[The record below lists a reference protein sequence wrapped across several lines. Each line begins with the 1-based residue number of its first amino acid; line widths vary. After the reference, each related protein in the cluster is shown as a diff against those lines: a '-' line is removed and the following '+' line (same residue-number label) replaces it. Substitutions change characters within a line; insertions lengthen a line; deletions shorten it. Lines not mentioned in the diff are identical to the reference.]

1 MKWLSS
7 FRARLIL
14 TVFPVVAG
22 ITIATLVLAEWR
34 FMGAYRGLFEEQ
46 FESQIDA
53 VSAAKRK
60 RTEALSA
67 VLEKMARQPDV
78 LAAMGKKDAGQL
90 NQVLRPQLESLA
102 RQRLQAELPAGVLRA
117 MGGGVQAEPGGGG
130 GEGEIIPGPGLLKRN
145 DHEPREGRDN
155 APASREREDRSR
167 PPGTL
172 GRLVNRLLPSQEPF
186 VDFIS
191 AEGEFFARPKKNGAG
206 PPGGGRVAL
215 PLLTAPPPGS
225 AEFRRKSGKLSWL
238 SGRELE
244 DVLKDQQ
251 VGYMRVEHG
260 EENKSEQV
268 REVFITPVREPE
280 GGKFLGAILFGL
292 PLQVFAEKQ
301 LYEQSKRSEFG
312 EIMSGVWVENAL
324 VSSTIPKEQR
334 EEIASHIARTMRRSG
349 KNQREITMPVNGVRH
364 QIFYRVLNP
373 DSPFPQAA
381 QVNFYSLAAMD
392 AEVAELRRDVGG
404 LAVLGLAIALLLVL
418 WLSRS
423 LSGPVRDLVMATQE
437 IEQGNF
443 DVRVP
448 VRRQDEVGRLA
459 ASFNEM
465 AAGLALQEKYRSV
478 LHAVADRTVAEQLI
492 AQSSGLGLGGET
504 RHVTMLF
511 CDIRGF
517 TSLTENMPPAD
528 VIELLNEHMTA
539 LTEVAYEHGGIVDK
553 FVGDLIMVLFGAP
566 VSTGQDATRAVQCAL
581 SMLQVRRRLNATSR
595 HSLEMGIGIAT
606 GPVVAGC
613 MGSDQRLSYTVLGH
627 RVNLASRLCSI
638 AQAGEIVM
646 DAETYAE
653 ARDLIPAEPMPP
665 MQLKGISEPVHPWRA
680 VAA

>member
-46 FESQIDA
+46 FESQIGA
-53 VSAAKRK
+53 FTAAKKK

-67 VLEKMARQPDV
+67 VLEKMARQPEV
-78 LAAMGKKDAGQL
+78 LAAMAGKDAGQL
-90 NQVLRPQLESLA
+90 NQVLRPQLENLA
-102 RQRLQAELPAGVLRA
+102 TQRLQAELPGGILRA
-117 MGGGVQAEPGGGG
+117 MGGGGHAESGGTPGAAFPKRDDHVPR
-130 GEGEIIPGPGLLKRN
+130 EDRDSTPGL
-145 DHEPREGRDN
+145 
-155 APASREREDRSR
+155 REDRSR
-167 PPGTL
+167 PPSPL
-172 GRLVNRLLPSQEPF
+172 NRLVNRLLPSQEPY

-191 AEGEFFARPKKNGAG
+191 PEGELLAKPKKSGPGSAAG
-206 PPGGGRVAL
+206 PQGGGGRGLASQL
-215 PLLTAPPPGS
+215 ITPPSGS
-225 AEFRRKSGKLSWL
+225 AEFRRKSGRLSWL
-238 SGRELE
+238 GGRKLE
-244 DVLKDQQ
+244 EVLKDQQ
-251 VGYMRVEHG
+251 VGYMRVEYG
-260 EENKSEQV
+260 EEHKSEQV
-268 REVFITPVREPE
+268 REVFITPIREPE
-280 GGKFLGAILFGL
+280 SGKFLGAILFGL

-312 EIMSGVWVENAL
+312 EIMGGVWVEDGL
-324 VSSTIPKEQR
+324 VSATIPKVQR
-334 EEIASHIARTMRRSG
+334 EEIASHIAQAMHRSA
-349 KNQREITMPVNGVRH
+349 KHQREITMPVNGVRH

-381 QVNFYSLAAMD
+381 QVNIYSLAAMD
-392 AEVAELRRDVGG
+392 HELAELRRDVGG
-404 LAVLGLAIALLLVL
+404 LALLGLAIALLLVL
-418 WLSRS
+418 WLSRG
-423 LSGPVRDLVMATQE
+423 LSGPVRDLVVATQE
-437 IEQGNF
+437 IEQGNY

-448 VRRQDEVGRLA
+448 VRRQDEVGKLA

-478 LHAVADRTVAEQLI
+478 LNAVADRTVAEQLI

-517 TSLTENMPPAD
+517 TSLTENMPPAE

-566 VSTGQDATRAVQCAL
+566 VSTGSDAVRAVQCAL
-581 SMLQVRRRLNATSR
+581 SMLQVRRKLNGTSR

-646 DAETYAE
+646 DAETHAE
-653 ARDLIPAEPMPP
+653 ARDLIKAEPMQP

-680 VAA
+680 VATYG

>member
-1 MKWLSS
+1 MKCLSS

-22 ITIATLVLAEWR
+22 VVIATLVLAEWR
-34 FMGAYRGLFEEQ
+34 FMAAYRGLFAEQ
-46 FESQIDA
+46 FESQIGA
-53 VSAAKRK
+53 FSTAKKK
-60 RTEALSA
+60 RSEALSA
-67 VLEKMARQPDV
+67 VLERMARQPQV
-78 LAAMGKKDAGQL
+78 LTAMGRKDAGQL
-90 NQVLRPQLESLA
+90 NQLLRSQLESLA
-102 RQRLQAELPAGVLRA
+102 TQRLQAELPGGILRA
-117 MGGGVQAEPGGGG
+117 MGGAGPAEFGGDF
-130 GEGEIIPGPGLLKRN
+130 PKRD
-145 DHEPREGRDN
+145 DHEPHDSQDPI
-155 APASREREDRSR
+155 PASSPREDRAR
-167 PPGTL
+167 PPSPL
-172 GRLVNRLLPSQEPF
+172 NRLVTRLLPSQEPY
-186 VDFIS
+186 VDFITP
-191 AEGEFFARPKKNGAG
+191 EGDFMAKPKKNGSGSG
-206 PPGGGRVAL
+206 PSGGGRGMVSQL
-215 PLLTAPPPGS
+215 VVPPPGS

-238 SGRELE
+238 GGRKLE
-244 DVLKDQQ
+244 DVLQEQQ
-251 VGYMRVEHG
+251 VGYMRVEYG
-260 EENKSEQV
+260 EDHKSEQV

-312 EIMSGVWVENAL
+312 EIMSGVWVEDGL

-334 EEIASHIARTMRRSG
+334 EEIASHIAQAMHRSG
-349 KNQREITMPVNGVRH
+349 KSQREITMPVNGVRH

-373 DSPFPQAA
+373 GSPFPQAA

-392 AEVAELRRDVGG
+392 HELAELRRDVGG
-404 LAVLGLAIALLLVL
+404 LALLGLAIALLLVL

-423 LSGPVRDLVMATQE
+423 LSGPVRDLVVATQE

-443 DVRVP
+443 EVRVP
-448 VRRQDEVGRLA
+448 VRRQDEMGKLA
-459 ASFNEM
+459 ASFDEM

-492 AQSSGLGLGGET
+492 AQSSGLGGET

-517 TSLTENMPPAD
+517 TALTENMPPAE
-528 VIELLNEHMTA
+528 VIDLLNEHMTA

-566 VSTGQDATRAVQCAL
+566 VSTGADATRAVQCAL
-581 SMLQVRRRLNATSR
+581 SMLAVRRKLNGTSR

-646 DAETYAE
+646 DAETHAE
-653 ARDLIPAEPMPP
+653 ARDLIPAEPMQP

-680 VAA
+680 VAAYG